1 MPPDAVLFVTAVLI
15 AYAVFGTALAW
26 GAMRAGAPAG
36 K

>member
-1 MPPDAVLFVTAVLI
+1 MPPEAAIFVAAVLI
-15 AYAVFGTALAW
+15 AYAAFGATLAW